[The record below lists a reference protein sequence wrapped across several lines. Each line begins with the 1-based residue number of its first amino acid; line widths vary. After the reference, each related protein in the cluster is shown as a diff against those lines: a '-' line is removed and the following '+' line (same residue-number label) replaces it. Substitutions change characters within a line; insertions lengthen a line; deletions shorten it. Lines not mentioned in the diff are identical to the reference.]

1 MVTYKFVE
9 GKAAKCVSNAHFNRK
24 ASEGY
29 RILSWSARE
38 DLRNESEASMTE
50 AEVNRRVRRI
60 FRCIHKEVCSNLV
73 ILDLFYIICA
83 KTSMDGVLLSSIFFW
98 RIDFIGNNM

>member
-1 MVTYKFVE
+1 MSVMLT
-9 GKAAKCVSNAHFNRK
+9 STR
-24 ASEGY
+24 SEGY

-38 DLRNESEASMTE
+38 DLRNEREASMTE

-60 FRCIHKEVCSNLV
+60 FRCIHKEVCSIV
-73 ILDLFYIICA
+73 VLDLFYIFCA

-98 RIDFIGNNM
+98 RIDFIGNNMLMEQ

>member
-1 MVTYKFVE
+1 MITYKFVE
-9 GKAAKCVSNAHFNRK
+9 GKAAKCVGNAHFNQK

-50 AEVNRRVRRI
+50 VEVNRRVRRI
-60 FRCIHKEVCSNLV
+60 FRCIHKEVCSN
-73 ILDLFYIICA
+73 IDLFYIICA